1 MFDRQ
6 SLLFFSM
13 DGGLEVEV
21 LQRHVGPPLLVDY
34 MWSKHFSICQN
45 INRDENSKRDVK
57 ADTNRIHYIQLYS
70 KCAKIGLYERRTLNQ
85 FPACPEQ

>member
-6 SLLFFSM
+6 SFLFFAM
-13 DGGLEVEV
+13 DVGLEVEV

-45 INRDENSKRDVK
+45 RDENMKRDVK
-57 ADTNRIHYIQLYS
+57 AVTNRIHYIQLYS
-70 KCAKIGLYERRTLNQ
+70 KCAKIGLYESRTLNQ

>member
-1 MFDRQ
+1 MNE
-6 SLLFFSM
+6 
-13 DGGLEVEV
+13 GLKVKE

-34 MWSKHFSICQN
+34 MWSKHFSVAKNEI
-45 INRDENSKRDVK
+45 SKRDVK